1 MDRKSTK
8 VDPVDAVVVMLAE
21 SFRVKPSEAMVE
33 GYRIGLDGL
42 EISKIKAAAT
52 TAIRTK
58 KFMPSAA
65 ELRELAGEMSIDDRA
80 VLAFDALNRAID
92 RHHYIKSVD
101 FDDRAINTAIN
112 ALGGWEAI
120 CDTPMAEWHS
130 FFRKRFMETYTAF
143 VRTGRVGESAG
154 APCVGF
160 LDRENHFNGFESD
173 NLVRIETG
181 LVPKSD
187 PQELTVRG
195 RRPGELP
202 KRIGEIL

>member
-1 MDRKSTK
+1 MSKK
-8 VDPVDAVVVMLAE
+8 VDALGAAILLLFE
-21 SFRVKPSEAMVE
+21 AFRREPTEMAIEA
-33 GYRIGLDGL
+33 YRIGLEG
-42 EISKIKAAAT
+42 ISVEQLRKAT
-52 TAIRTK
+52 TIAIKTK

-65 ELRELAGEMSIDDRA
+65 ELRELAGEMSIEDRA

-101 FDDRAINTAIN
+101 FDDRAINASVN

-120 CDTPMAEWHS
+120 CDTPMSEWHS

-154 APCVGF
+154 AACVGF

-181 LVPKSD
+181 LVPKSE

-195 RRPGELP
+195 RRPDEPP